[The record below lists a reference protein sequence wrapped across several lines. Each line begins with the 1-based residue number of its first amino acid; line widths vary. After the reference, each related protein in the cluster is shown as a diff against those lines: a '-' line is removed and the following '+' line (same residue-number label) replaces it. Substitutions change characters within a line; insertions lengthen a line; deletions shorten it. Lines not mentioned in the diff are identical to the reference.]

1 MIMKRAIAVLAAVL
15 SLQTLAACGTMAGT
29 AIGAGIGS
37 TQGHTAEGAAIGAGV
52 GMIYDISR

>member
-1 MIMKRAIAVLAAVL
+1 MRRALTALFAVIAI
-15 SLQTLAACGTMAGT
+15 QTLVACGTMAGT

-37 TQGHTAEGAAIGAGV
+37 TQGKTAEGAAIGAGV

>member
-1 MIMKRAIAVLAAVL
+1 MKRAFAVLAAVL
-15 SLQTLAACGTMAGT
+15 SLQTLAACGTLAGT

-37 TQGHTAEGAAIGAGV
+37 TQGHTAQGAAIGAGV